1 MISLIFII
9 KNLIIPKL
17 SRSLSAQFRYKFSS
31 LVYKWARTGLSTLV
45 DKKLNF
51 EISHWK
57 SRQKRQTVMFTA
69 TMPPAVERI
78 AVTYMR
84 RPATVYIGSVGKPAD
99 RVTQRAIMIPD
110 GQKAKKMLQI
120 LEVTKFY
127 FFRFSKI
134 RI

>member
-1 MISLIFII
+1 
-9 KNLIIPKL
+9 
-17 SRSLSAQFRYKFSS
+17 
-31 LVYKWARTGLSTLV
+31 
-45 DKKLNF
+45 
-51 EISHWK
+51 
-57 SRQKRQTVMFTA
+57 MFTA

-120 LEVTKFY
+120 LEVTKF
-127 FFRFSKI
+127 FSLFLNRGSNYLYYLKRSFKLNFSSNTRCQ
-134 RI
+134 RIF